1 MVKHCICFKQLFLF
15 DPTIESMCLFV
26 CSPHLSWW
34 AGCWPVAA
42 RCRSPR
48 SRSSCPGRSPPES
61 RWSERWKL
69 PAHPGALELSCRGQ
83 QRAQK
88 TGGMDGG
95 RCKWNTSIGCRIWR
109 GGAWFN
115 TYTFVMASLIFLLTS
130 TKVELFGLKMSLNVD
145 LHYVTCS

>member
-1 MVKHCICFKQLFLF
+1 MVKHWICFKQLFLF

-42 RCRSPR
+42 HCRSPR

-69 PAHPGALELSCRGQ
+69 PAPPGAPGLSYRGR

-88 TGGMDGG
+88 MGGMGGG
-95 RCKWNTSIGCRIWR
+95 RCKWNTSIGGRV
-109 GGAWFN
+109 WFN
-115 TYTFVMASLIFLLTS
+115 SYTFVMASWIILLTP
-130 TKVELFGLKMSLNVD
+130 TEVEQFGLKMSLKVD
-145 LHYVTCS
+145 LWSFTCC